1 MFLIL
6 LIDIVYWIAVV
17 TGLVLALTWKGPR
30 PRRGRV
36 LLSVASLVVLALGLP
51 VSSMLWPPDWLVP
64 KSSIRASATLN
75 GYAVS
80 YVQKPG
86 ADFYLDTLEIEGAN
100 GNVAVVHI
108 NVDNGKCWIGWAE
121 TSDQKVDFHCF
132 PWGRMASVNAAWLEQ
147 NMERCRADRCDLSVA
162 YYTQR

>member
-6 LIDIVYWIAVV
+6 VIDIVYWMMVL
-17 TGLVLALTWKGPR
+17 TGLVLALIGKGAKR
-30 PRRGRV
+30 WRV
-36 LLSVASLVVLALGLP
+36 LVGVASLVVLALGLP

-64 KSSIRASATLN
+64 VRSIRASATLN

-80 YVQKPG
+80 YVQQPG
-86 ADFYLDTLEIEGAN
+86 IDFYVDTLEIKGDS
-100 GNVAVVHI
+100 GKIAVVHV
-108 NVDNGKCWIGWAE
+108 NVDNGKCWFGWAA
-121 TSDQKVDFHCF
+121 TSGKDVEFHCF

-147 NMERCRADRCDLSVA
+147 NMALCRVDRCDLSAA